1 ALEYFIRAIENTP
14 LRSTD
19 FYFLS
24 VYLMGSISL
33 LAGTIITI
41 LIIYKDIDTSLSL
54 KVIIGYVIYLLLY
67 GLFSIF
73 LVIANTR
80 KLNWIQIRKR
90 LFTFITWFISL
101 SAAYYLMYYFFKS
114 SEMDV
119 WDLSIPF
126 GLSFGLALSDLMS
139 WKKKD

>member
-1 ALEYFIRAIENTP
+1 MKKYISINIILFI
-14 LRSTD
+14 
-19 FYFLS
+19 
-24 VYLMGSISL
+24 VL
-33 LAGTIITI
+33 LAGTISTI
-41 LIIYKDIDTSLSL
+41 FIIYKDIDTSLSL

-101 SAAYYLMYYFFKS
+101 SAAYYLMYYFLKS

-126 GLSFGLALSDLMS
+126 GVSFGLAFSDLMS